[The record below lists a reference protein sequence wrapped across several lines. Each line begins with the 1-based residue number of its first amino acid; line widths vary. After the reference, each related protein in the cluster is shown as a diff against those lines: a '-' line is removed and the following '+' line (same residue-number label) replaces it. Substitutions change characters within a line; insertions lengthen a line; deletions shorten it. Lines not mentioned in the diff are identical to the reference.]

1 MIRLLLPLL
10 MFCWLTDPSSATE
23 MELEL
28 KDNAVQCFYEEIE
41 QGKRC
46 FLEFQVT
53 RGGNYDVDVVLY
65 GPGDRI
71 IYQKQRKQYDSVDF
85 TTTES
90 GEHYFCF
97 SNEFSSFTHKVVYF
111 DFATGNEPPITE
123 EIGKTHKAFTQ
134 LEVSIMKVHEALTL
148 IRDYQTHHRLREGK
162 GRSTAEY
169 LNERV
174 QYWSLGESLLM
185 VLAGLLQVFILRRFF
200 ANNRSQI

>member
-1 MIRLLLPLL
+1 M
-10 MFCWLTDPSSATE
+10 
-23 MELEL
+23 
-28 KDNAVQCFYEEIE
+28 
-41 QGKRC
+41 
-46 FLEFQVT
+46 
-53 RGGNYDVDVVLY
+53 
-65 GPGDRI
+65 
-71 IYQKQRKQYDSVDF
+71 
-85 TTTES
+85 
-90 GEHYFCF
+90 
-97 SNEFSSFTHKVVYF
+97 YF